1 MKTGEKS
8 ELQVIASPEEMR
20 SWSRTM
26 HAQRKRIALVP
37 TMGFLHAGH
46 ETLLRVARE
55 HADVVVMSLFVN
67 PTQFGPKEDLGKYP
81 RDLEGDL
88 ARAQA
93 AGVSVVFAPTEP
105 AMYPEGFQSF
115 IEPGPL
121 ATGLCGARRQG
132 HFRGVATVVAKLF
145 AIVEPDMAIFGEKDY
160 QQLLVIRRTAADLN
174 LPVQILSHETV
185 RETDGLAM
193 SSRNSYLSPEERQRA
208 LALPRAL
215 QVAREQ
221 FAAGDIDVQRLID
234 LATKTLLPHT
244 DGIDYLEIRDVV
256 SLAPMGQIE
265 RPAMIL
271 GAAFF
276 GKTRLID
283 NLKLN
288 DED

>member
-1 MKTGEKS
+1 MKTGEKR
-8 ELQVIASPEEMR
+8 EMQVIASPEEMR
-20 SWSRTM
+20 SWSRAM
-26 HAQRKRIALVP
+26 HAQRKRVALVP
-37 TMGFLHAGH
+37 TMGFLHKGH
-46 ETLLRVARE
+46 ETLLRVAGE
-55 HADVVVMSLFVN
+55 HADAVVMSLFVN
-67 PTQFGPKEDLGKYP
+67 PTQFGPNEDLGKYP
-81 RDLEGDL
+81 RDLERDMAH
-88 ARAQA
+88 ARA
-93 AGVSVVFAPTEP
+93 AGVSVVFAPTDI
-105 AMYPEGFQSF
+105 AMYPDGFQTF

-121 ATGLCGARRQG
+121 ATGLCGARRPG

-145 AIVEPDMAIFGEKDY
+145 AMVEPDMAIFGEKDY

-185 RETDGLAM
+185 READGLAM
-193 SSRNSYLSPEERQRA
+193 SSRNSYLSPEDRQRA

-215 QVAREQ
+215 QAAREQ
-221 FAAGDIDVQRLID
+221 FAAGDTDVQRLVE
-234 LATKTLLPHT
+234 LATRALLLHT